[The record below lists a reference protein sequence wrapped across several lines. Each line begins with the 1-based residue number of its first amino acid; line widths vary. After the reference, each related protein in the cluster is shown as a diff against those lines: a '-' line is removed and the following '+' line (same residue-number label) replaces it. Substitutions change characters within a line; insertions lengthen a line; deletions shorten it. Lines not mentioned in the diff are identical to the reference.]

1 MIVFMTDW
9 GSSHYVGI
17 CKGVMRKIANVEV
30 VDLTHDISSFNVR
43 EAMYILS
50 RSFIHFPKGSIF
62 LCVVDYG
69 VGSSRKAI
77 AAKTENYYF
86 VGPDNGIF
94 TLAFEIE
101 KPIEI
106 RELNNKE
113 FYYGDSQT
121 FHGRDIFSPAAAY
134 IYLGKFEQLGDQLYN
149 YGTLPY
155 IKPKRSGNNIR
166 GEIAYIDKFGNIETN
181 IPYDW
186 IKDFEKVT
194 IVKNRKRIEIP
205 IANYYSEVEKGQLLL
220 HNDSTGYVEIAA
232 NQYRA
237 NDILKFNTGDL
248 LELIL

>member
-1 MIVFMTDW
+1 M
-9 GSSHYVGI
+9 
-17 CKGVMRKIANVEV
+17 
-30 VDLTHDISSFNVR
+30 
-43 EAMYILS
+43 
-50 RSFIHFPKGSIF
+50 
-62 LCVVDYG
+62 VDYG

-134 IYLGKFEQLGDQLYN
+134 IHLGKFEQLGDQLYN